1 MAQYDEYD
9 NNTVELTDGTDIMR
23 MGETGDLYV
32 IDMKLTPLGFSGIED
47 TDWVRILSFDKGAGN
62 PIYRHGVRDNNWVL
76 DNELTATGFA
86 GTINIDWTNILTI
99 PRV

>member
-9 NNTVELTDGTDIMR
+9 NNIEELTDGTDTMR
-23 MGETGDLYV
+23 VGEIGDLYV
-32 IDMKLTPLGFSGIED
+32 IDMELTPLGFAGAQN
-47 TDWVRILSFDKGAGN
+47 TDWTRIISFDKGLGN
-62 PIYRHGVRDNNWVL
+62 PIYRHGVRDNNWVI

-86 GTINIDWTNILTI
+86 GTIGVDWANILTI